1 MSDKLN
7 EQTDKMG
14 EMAQATLDKGKDAVS
29 KYMAESQ
36 RMREKADAGVRAS
49 YSSAKEMNEKAVVL
63 LYLPRRMLLPA
74 SNSRS
79 ACCRRKTHK
88 RWVLSIKAI

>member
-14 EMAQATLDKGKDAVS
+14 EMAQATLDKTKDAVS

-36 RMREKADAGVRAS
+36 RIFECCLCLVERALRPGRHLSADCS
-49 YSSAKEMNEKAVVL
+49 VVSG
-63 LYLPRRMLLPA
+63 RGG
-74 SNSRS
+74 S
-79 ACCRRKTHK
+79 K
-88 RWVLSIKAI
+88 